1 MMENKTG
8 LQAVAAAT
16 GGLISIDGI
25 MAYEQDPPYLA
36 FPYEV
41 AFRERSHQCS
51 SGIARDAQAA
61 CG

>member
-1 MMENKTG
+1 MEQAIRGQMGQPAACMMENKTG

-25 MAYEQDPPYLA
+25 MAYEHGPPYLA

-41 AFRERSHQCS
+41 AF
-51 SGIARDAQAA
+51 
-61 CG
+61 